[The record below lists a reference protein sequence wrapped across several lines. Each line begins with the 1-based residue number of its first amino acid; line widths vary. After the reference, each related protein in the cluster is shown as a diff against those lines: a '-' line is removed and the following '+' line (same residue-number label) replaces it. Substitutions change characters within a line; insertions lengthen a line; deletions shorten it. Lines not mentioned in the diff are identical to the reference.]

1 MSETRFLSQAERAKT
16 IELEWPIEF
25 EGRAWHRI
33 VVKRLNAREVAD
45 FTEKILKREDKDSD
59 IALPV
64 FRDEEGKE
72 LPVGLL
78 DALDA
83 DDRDVLNEAALSF
96 LPRRFR
102 GAAASASVPAD
113 GAATA

>member
-33 VVKRLNAREVAD
+33 VIKRLTAREVME
-45 FTEKILKREDKDSD
+45 FTEKVLSKKEDSADL
-59 IALPV
+59 ALPV
-64 FRDEEGKE
+64 FKDEEGKE
-72 LPVGLL
+72 LPAGLL

-83 DDRDVLNEAALSF
+83 DDRDLLNEAALDF

-102 GAAASASVPAD
+102 GAAANASAPAD
-113 GAATA
+113 GAPTA